1 MKLSVLASGSKG
13 NATLIVSDSANILVD
28 AGISPRAMAKK
39 LAIFGLSLDD
49 ISAILVTHSHS
60 DHFSGL
66 DSLIRKRNI
75 PLFATEET
83 ASSID
88 YCCEKNGKDP
98 CFSFSWNY
106 VAPGNDFIF
115 NGLSITPFEVPHD
128 ANGAVGYTIEDANG
142 KIGIAT
148 DLGCV
153 TNSVK
158 YRLAGC
164 DALVLEMNHDCDML
178 RDSDRPQILKSRISG
193 KLGHLSNDQAI
204 EFLEELDTSRLKYLF
219 PAHLSAE
226 CNDFSIVKASI
237 LSLGKK
243 VGFKIVETNQNEATA
258 LIDLAVNNLEIT

>member
-1 MKLSVLASGSKG
+1 MKISVLASGSKG
-13 NATLIVSDSANILVD
+13 NATLVVADSVVILID
-28 AGISPRAMAKK
+28 AGISPKAISKK
-39 LAIFGLSLDD
+39 IANFGLNLDD

-60 DHFSGL
+60 DHFCGL
-66 DSLIRKRNI
+66 SSLIKKKSI

-88 YCCEKNGKDP
+88 YCCAKNEEDP

-106 VAPGNDFIF
+106 VSPGSRFIF
-115 NGLSITPFEVPHD
+115 NSLSITPFEVPHD
-128 ANGAVGYTIEDANG
+128 ANGAVGYTIEDENS

-178 RDSDRPQILKSRISG
+178 WNSDRTQILKSRISG

-204 EFLEELDTSRLKYLF
+204 EFLEELDTSRLKYFF
-219 PAHLSAE
+219 PAHISE
-226 CNDFSIVKASI
+226 DCNDFSIVKAAI
-237 LSLGKK
+237 LSLSKK
-243 VGFKIVETNQNEATA
+243 TGFEIVETNQRRATP
-258 LIDLAVNNLEIT
+258 LVDLAVNNL